1 MTPKTPCMSMNPNSG
16 PKTDPTHNR
25 PQKHR
30 FAIVIPV
37 YNHGTSIETVISR
50 AKGLGADIIVIN
62 DGSTDDTAARLGQ
75 IPDIRVITHARN
87 AGKGAAIQTGLAEA
101 AQLADYAVT
110 IDADGQHDPADA
122 PALMA
127 AAADSGRALI
137 VGCRTGM
144 EQSHIRYGSRMGR
157 RFSNFWVW
165 VCGGP
170 KLSDSQSGFRAY
182 PLPWAL
188 RWGAVCSRFD
198 FEVEI
203 LVRACRHGVAVIE
216 VPVRVHYLPADQR
229 ISHFR
234 PGLDFLR
241 NAKIFTR
248 LMARRFADFLRKSA
262 KKGLN

>member
-1 MTPKTPCMSMNPNSG
+1 MTPKTPCMSMNPESG
-16 PKTDPTHNR
+16 PKTSPAQKR

-37 YNHGTSIETVISR
+37 YNHGAALEAVISR
-50 AKGLGADIIVIN
+50 AKGLGADIIVVN
-62 DGSTDDTAARLGQ
+62 DGSTDDTAARLRR
-75 IPDIRVITHARN
+75 ISDISVITHDRN
-87 AGKGAAIQTGLAEA
+87 AGKGAALQTGLAEA
-101 AQLADYAVT
+101 AQMADYAVT

-122 PALMA
+122 PDLMA
-127 AAADSGRALI
+127 AATDSGRALI

-182 PLPWAL
+182 PLPGAL
-188 RWGAVCSRFD
+188 HWGAVCNRFD

-203 LVRACRHGVAVIE
+203 LVRARRHGVAVIE
-216 VPVRVHYLPADQR
+216 VPVNVHYLPADQR

-241 NAKIFTR
+241 NAGIFTR
-248 LMARRFADFLRKSA
+248 LLGQRFVGFLRKSA
-262 KKGLN
+262 RSGGH

>member
-1 MTPKTPCMSMNPNSG
+1 MLMIPETGTQNS
-16 PKTDPTHNR
+16 PVEKR
-25 PQKHR
+25 PDQHR

-37 YNHGTSIETVISR
+37 YNHGTSIEAVISR
-50 AKGLGADIIVIN
+50 AKGLGADIIVVN

-75 IPDIRVITHARN
+75 IADICVITHARN
-87 AGKGAAIQTGLAEA
+87 AGKGTAIQTGLAEA

-182 PLPWAL
+182 PLPGAL
-188 RWGAVCSRFD
+188 HWGAVCTRFD

-203 LVRACRHGVAVIE
+203 LVRARRQDVAVIE

-248 LMARRFADFLRKSA
+248 LMAQRFADFLRKSA
-262 KKGLN
+262 KEGLN

>member
-1 MTPKTPCMSMNPNSG
+1 MNPESG
-16 PKTDPTHNR
+16 PKTSP
-25 PQKHR
+25 PQKRR

-37 YNHGTSIETVISR
+37 YNHGTSVEWVISR
-50 AKGLGADIIVIN
+50 TKGLGADIIVVN
-62 DGSTDDTAARLGQ
+62 DGSTDDTAARLGR
-75 IPDIRVITHARN
+75 ISDISVITHARN
-87 AGKGAAIQTGLAEA
+87 AGKGAALQTGLTEA

-127 AAADSGRALI
+127 AATDSGSALI

-182 PLPWAL
+182 PLPGAL
-188 RWGAVCSRFD
+188 HWGAVCNRFD

-203 LVRACRHGVAVIE
+203 LVRARRHGVAVIE
-216 VPVRVHYLPADQR
+216 VPVNVHYLPADQR

-241 NAKIFTR
+241 NAGIFTR
-248 LMARRFADFLRKSA
+248 LLGQRFVGFLRKSTRS
-262 KKGLN
+262 GSH

>member
-1 MTPKTPCMSMNPNSG
+1 MLMIPETGTQNSPVEKPPN
-16 PKTDPTHNR
+16 
-25 PQKHR
+25 QHR
-30 FAIVIPV
+30 FVIVIPV
-37 YNHGTSIETVISR
+37 YNHGAALEAVISR
-50 AKGLGADIIVIN
+50 AKGLGADIIVVN
-62 DGSTDDTAARLGQ
+62 DGSIDDTAARLGQ
-75 IPDIRVITHARN
+75 IPDIRVITHDRN
-87 AGKGAAIQTGLAEA
+87 AGKGAALQTGLAKA

-122 PALMA
+122 PALMGA
-127 AAADSGRALI
+127 ANHWGPALI

-144 EQSHIRYGSRMGR
+144 DQPHIRYGSRMGR

-182 PLPWAL
+182 PLPGAL
-188 RWGAVCSRFD
+188 DWGAVCNRFD

-203 LVRACRHGVAVIE
+203 LVRARRHGVAVIE
-216 VPVRVHYLPADQR
+216 VPVNVHYLPADQR

-241 NAKIFTR
+241 NAGIFSR
-248 LMARRFADFLRKSA
+248 LLGQRFAGFLRRSA
-262 KKGLN
+262 RSGGH